1 MYFPEYNKAVR
12 LYLVAIFRSLEV
24 NKFIFI
30 YIYTQI
36 SPCGTVKG
44 LFYSIHILAVYSLSV
59 YSQFE

>member
-30 YIYTQI
+30 YIYIPKFPLVEQL
-36 SPCGTVKG
+36 KD
-44 LFYSIHILAVYSLSV
+44 YSILFIS
-59 YSQFE
+59 